1 MNTFDEGLILRVLGD
16 AFRLGFILLRNS
28 GKVIKLRRLPLQD
41 GNLPSAS
48 HESGNELLNLSISP
62 LGTVRTVVD
71 PENRVG
77 HSVTAKSQNS

>member
-48 HESGNELLNLSISP
+48 HESGNELLKTKDLP
-62 LGTVRTVVD
+62 
-71 PENRVG
+71 PK
-77 HSVTAKSQNS
+77 VTAKIPHVGLTLHL